1 MMHTFK
7 HKVLIHI
14 VMLSMVL
21 SGCGRISNAATVDST
36 VDSTIESTDVSSEIL
51 TTAYTDFTDTTAVCE
66 DMDEPIVWKS
76 ESDSNARYLFEVM
89 ADKTVFSCDEPV
101 YLTTAI
107 TNNGEPFYTFYYTY
121 FAGCR
126 LISEQED
133 QTVIIELETDIPAAV
148 RYDTIAPGQRS
159 EKHMGSHLYAT
170 IIDAAGTS
178 RITDSGELPEGRYY
192 VEVYYENCYV
202 PEGGTYPDMVCDE
215 SASEVLAGAE
225 IIIQKQTE

>member
-1 MMHTFK
+1 MMHIFK
-7 HKVLIHI
+7 YKVLVHI
-14 VMLSMVL
+14 VMLSILL
-21 SGCGRISNAATVDST
+21 SGCGRISDASAIDS
-36 VDSTIESTDVSSEIL
+36 SDVSPEIL

-76 ESDSNARYLFEVM
+76 DSDSNARYLFEVI

-101 YLTTAI
+101 YLITAI
-107 TNNGEPFYTFYYTY
+107 TNNGEPFDTFYYGY

-126 LISEQED
+126 LISEQEN

-170 IIDAAGTS
+170 IIDASGTS
-178 RITDSGELPEGRYY
+178 KITDSGELPEGRYY
-192 VEVYYENCYV
+192 IEVYYENCYV
-202 PEGGTYPDMVCDE
+202 PEGGTYPEMVCDE
-215 SASEVLAGAE
+215 SASEILAGAE
-225 IIIQKQTE
+225 IIIQRECE